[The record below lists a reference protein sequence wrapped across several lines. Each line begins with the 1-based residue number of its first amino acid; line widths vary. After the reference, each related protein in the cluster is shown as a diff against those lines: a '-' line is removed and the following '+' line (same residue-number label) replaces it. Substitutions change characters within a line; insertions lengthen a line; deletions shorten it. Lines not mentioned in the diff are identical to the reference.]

1 MSDNEFVSC
10 LIEDQ
15 ASDHCDQLEMYYEEA
30 EEVFNN
36 LKNLLPKSEDAESY
50 GQVNREKAPALSPEE
65 PLGYLAVYPGQNAGI
80 SMVIHSNPKTMK
92 NSVKAVFPFIGEGG
106 KYPCAIQK
114 VNLFPNRLEAQI
126 SAFIDEDQNLLL
138 NFYDTHYLDNRTF
151 YNSKDTF
158 QFIIRG
164 LAYCIEVNKPADP
177 DELKK
182 LAGLVDKDSNA
193 NLEIDANNMI
203 AVYPRDD
210 MGADHYEIQSPVQ
223 EIKEYGNI
231 NGEKVWQIGILLGT
245 TPDGKDIPLD
255 LYITER
261 SLGGQPLPRVGENIS
276 AVVWLQGHMWDI
288 GEEQ

>member
-106 KYPCAIQK
+106 KFWEKGYRDITCMPMLLLPGAHSIKEIPETIESFKNIHSDCAITLLPCLAK
-114 VNLFPNRLEAQI
+114 NHDFV
-126 SAFIDEDQNLLL
+126 AF
-138 NFYDTHYLDNRTF
+138 
-151 YNSKDTF
+151 
-158 QFIIRG
+158 
-164 LAYCIEVNKPADP
+164 LA
-177 DELKK
+177 K
-182 LAGLVDKDSNA
+182 L
-193 NLEIDANNMI
+193 M
-203 AVYPRDD
+203 
-210 MGADHYEIQSPVQ
+210 
-223 EIKEYGNI
+223 
-231 NGEKVWQIGILLGT
+231 EKCHG
-245 TPDGKDIPLD
+245 
-255 LYITER
+255 
-261 SLGGQPLPRVGENIS
+261 
-276 AVVWLQGHMWDI
+276 
-288 GEEQ
+288 